1 MIFCFSCTT
10 QTEAQKNSRQPTNVN
25 TNPVEVINEPA
36 ELPIEIDTSKWKT
49 YTDPKN
55 RYSFRYPSNLILQ
68 KKKNGVRLYHY
79 INFKHQDPCDG
90 RDGPPFK
97 KNLIDFDILFK
108 VVKKSY
114 SSYKWRQYDKDTDI
128 RLGGLESGKMIS
140 KGYDGCGI
148 DEFIYPLDKTRTFVA
163 EQKVIGLFS
172 AVNSSLPES
181 KEALAHPDLLKNE
194 LEMMRLI
201 LESFQ
206 QLNNNR

>member
-10 QTEAQKNSRQPTNVN
+10 HTEAQKNSNQPTNIN
-25 TNPVEVINEPA
+25 TNPVEVSDDFKEP
-36 ELPIEIDTSKWKT
+36 PVEIDTSKWKT
-49 YTDPKN
+49 YKDQKN

-97 KNLIDFDILFK
+97 KDLIDFDILFK
-108 VVKKSY
+108 VVNKSFN
-114 SSYKWRQYDKDTDI
+114 SYKWEQYDKEADF
-128 RLGGLESGKMIS
+128 RLGGLESGKMVS

-148 DEFIYPLDKTRTFVA
+148 DEFIYPLDKTSTFIA

-172 AVNSSLPES
+172 AINSSLPET
-181 KEALAHPDLLKNE
+181 KDALAHPDLLKNE
-194 LEMMRLI
+194 LEVMRLI
-201 LESFQ
+201 IESFKQ
-206 QLNNNR
+206 T